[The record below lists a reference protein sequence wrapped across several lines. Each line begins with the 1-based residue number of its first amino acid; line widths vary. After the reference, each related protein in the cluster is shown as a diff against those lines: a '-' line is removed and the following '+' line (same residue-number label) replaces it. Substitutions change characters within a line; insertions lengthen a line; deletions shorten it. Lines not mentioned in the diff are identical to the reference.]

1 MPVARADDEPRLSLR
16 REELSVLEFQLAGVA
31 AAGDAF
37 VAFAYSPTGQLYAY
51 RPGDRLADGQI
62 RSVDSTDVLIET
74 DEGPFR
80 IPLPPPS
87 SKRFDRRSRRPTTK
101 RPGSDLLP
109 GQNGHAAQR
118 ALWCAYVSLRIRSGP
133 LGPPYARWSHVSFH
147 HASLRKRKAPVEN
160 ASCVRDS
167 SLPDEIASAASTSVV
182 LADALSDAKML
193 LGSPAVKKKK
203 CHRKA

>member
-1 MPVARADDEPRLSLR
+1 PNAPPGPPAAPVPVARADDEPRLSLR

-80 IPLPPPS
+80 IPLPPLVEE
-87 SKRFDRRSRRPTTK
+87 KT
-101 RPGSDLLP
+101 
-109 GQNGHAAQR
+109 AAGRTARQQKTR
-118 ALWCAYVSLRIRSGP
+118 GP
-133 LGPPYARWSHVSFH
+133 
-147 HASLRKRKAPVEN
+147 
-160 ASCVRDS
+160 
-167 SLPDEIASAASTSVV
+167 
-182 LADALSDAKML
+182 
-193 LGSPAVKKKK
+193 
-203 CHRKA
+203 